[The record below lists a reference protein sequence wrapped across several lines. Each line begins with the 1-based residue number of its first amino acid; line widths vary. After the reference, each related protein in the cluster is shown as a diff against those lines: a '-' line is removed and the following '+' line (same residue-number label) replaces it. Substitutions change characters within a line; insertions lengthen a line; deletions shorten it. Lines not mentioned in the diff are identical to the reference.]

1 VTINNQC
8 SDIELTSPIYFIKDA
23 TCRVKFTQQVNSES
37 IMNANFVTGIDQDT
51 FGGAL
56 LYRLQRREDTSISAR
71 LLVIWKYDSN
81 RICSNAF
88 LVELESALDWDK
100 DKLKSLYDIYNN
112 QYNTRP
118 RLGEWLLDDGTK
130 LRTTCETSHGGFKM
144 NVTISKDMLQ
154 LQPQGPLK
162 FYPNMQVPTLSM
174 PSPIDINDLRLR
186 FLSILIALSLS

>member
-56 LYRLQRREDTSISAR
+56 LYRLQRKEDTSISAR
-71 LLVIWKYDSN
+71 LLVIWKYDSD
-81 RICSNAF
+81 RICSNAL
-88 LVELESALDWDK
+88 LVELEDTLDWDK
-100 DKLKSLYDIYNN
+100 DKLKSLHDIYNN
-112 QYNTRP
+112 QYNIRP
-118 RLGEWLLDDGTK
+118 RLGEWLLDDGTE
-130 LRTTCETSHGGFKM
+130 LRIMCETSHGGFKM
-144 NVTISKDMLQ
+144 NVTISKDIFQ
-154 LQPQGPLK
+154 LQPQRPLQ

-174 PSPIDINDLRLR
+174 PSPIDIISLRLHILLR
-186 FLSILIALSLS
+186 LIRLLS